1 MRIYF
6 SGDNFFHLSLKLRPA
21 PCGPAPAFPSSLVFW
36 ILFFLGHRHRRR
48 QTLNGKAENSSPAN
62 KKERGSGEKSRLLKS
77 FVYFMCL
84 LCAPF
89 AK

>member
-21 PCGPAPAFPSSLVFW
+21 PCGPVPAFPSSSDSVF
-36 ILFFLGHRHRRR
+36 FFGHRHRRR